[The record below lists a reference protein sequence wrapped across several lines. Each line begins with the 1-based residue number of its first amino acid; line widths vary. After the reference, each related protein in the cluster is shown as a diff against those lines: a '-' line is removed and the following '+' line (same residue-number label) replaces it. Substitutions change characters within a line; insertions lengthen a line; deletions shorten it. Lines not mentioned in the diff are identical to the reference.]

1 MEGRNILDQFSV
13 FQFSKETVNIPVQ
26 KRQMFETEGLV
37 SQFSTSLHT
46 CLSVPGSPVFMLA
59 SVSTQTSISQQP
71 SVSTSLSP
79 PITELL
85 QDGMVCTEVDKSQG
99 GRYPMHD

>member
-13 FQFSKETVNIPVQ
+13 FQFGKETVNRCLKQV
-26 KRQMFETEGLV
+26 LSV
-37 SQFSTSLHT
+37 NSALSLHT

-71 SVSTSLSP
+71 ERERERERES
-79 PITELL
+79 
-85 QDGMVCTEVDKSQG
+85 
-99 GRYPMHD
+99 